1 MPKCLALLL
10 GKEIHMIYKITLFD
24 ANCPSCTSGTASFFT
39 EDIDEF
45 ERNYFSDENVE
56 WGKLEAQKQRYF
68 RSKAGENVTDYYSD
82 APELNIFQYAEYGT
96 IEKRKTFHYK
106 DKTFELHN
114 GYLIPCPIYAA
125 EATVELAQIDF
136 KKHPDEESEK
146 YLAARYSLS
155 GVCSESFFSGKFD
168 DCTPYGNAIIKTC
181 YPEDLPYRGEKEDF
195 ADCKLSTF
203 AWVELYQSC
212 FKGDHVNGYEIEE
225 PTEEQLAWIMRDIPG
240 EAG

>member
-1 MPKCLALLL
+1 
-10 GKEIHMIYKITLFD
+10 MIYKITLFD

-45 ERNYFSDENVE
+45 EHNYFSDENVE
-56 WGKLEAQKQRYF
+56 WGKLEAQKERYF

-82 APELNIFQYAEYGT
+82 DPELNIFQYAEYGT

-106 DKTFELHN
+106 DKIFELHN

-136 KKHPDEESEK
+136 KKHPDEEDEK
-146 YLAARYSLS
+146 YLVARYSLS
-155 GVCSESFFSGKFD
+155 GVCSESFYSDKFS

-181 YPEDLPYRGEKEDF
+181 YPEDLPYNGEKEDF

-203 AWVELYQSC
+203 AWVELYQRC

-240 EAG
+240 DAG

>member
-56 WGKLEAQKQRYF
+56 WGKLEAQKERYF

-82 APELNIFQYAEYGT
+82 DPELNIFQYAKYGT

-106 DKTFELHN
+106 DKIFELHN
-114 GYLIPCPIYAA
+114 GFLIPSPIYAA

-136 KKHPDEESEK
+136 KKRPDEEGEK
-146 YLAARYSLS
+146 YLVARYSLS
-155 GVCSESFFSGKFD
+155 GVCSESSYSDKFS

-181 YPEDLPYRGEKEDF
+181 YPEDLPYKGEKEDY

-203 AWVELYQSC
+203 AWVELYQNC

-240 EAG
+240 DAG

>member
-45 ERNYFSDENVE
+45 EHNYFSDENVE
-56 WGKLEAQKQRYF
+56 SNQLEAQKQRYF
-68 RSKAGENVTDYYSD
+68 RSKAGEIVTDYYSD

-106 DKTFELHN
+106 DKIFELHN

-125 EATVELAQIDF
+125 EAIVELAQIAF
-136 KKHPDEESEK
+136 KKNPDEEGEK
-146 YLAARYSLS
+146 YLVARYSLRTAPLMEILLS
-155 GVCSESFFSGKFD
+155 R
-168 DCTPYGNAIIKTC
+168 PAILKICRTKVKKKSILIANCQHLHGWSCIKTVS
-181 YPEDLPYRGEKEDF
+181 R
-195 ADCKLSTF
+195 ATMST
-203 AWVELYQSC
+203 A
-212 FKGDHVNGYEIEE
+212 
-225 PTEEQLAWIMRDIPG
+225 MR
-240 EAG
+240 

>member
-1 MPKCLALLL
+1 
-10 GKEIHMIYKITLFD
+10 MIYKITLFD

-56 WGKLEAQKQRYF
+56 WGKLEAQKERYF

-82 APELNIFQYAEYGT
+82 DPELNIFQYAEYGT

-106 DKTFELHN
+106 DKIFELHN

-136 KKHPDEESEK
+136 KKHPDEEDEK
-146 YLAARYSLS
+146 YLVARYSLS
-155 GVCSESFFSGKFD
+155 GVCSESFYSDKFS

-181 YPEDLPYRGEKEDF
+181 YPEDLPYNGEKEDF

-203 AWVELYQSC
+203 AWVELYQRC

-240 EAG
+240 DAG